1 MSLPDYFSLRVFPVV
16 RKDFPMVPSHWKN
29 PVVYGKTKGKVSIRC
44 DHWVIMTHLIDGCP
58 RLPEVVIALK
68 QRMVGKNAVMNNIT
82 FNKEQQ
88 WAFKIIHSHL
98 KATLSG
104 KNPLQLLMIVVIP
117 GGMGKTVIINEL
129 THLFTLLGATDMLS
143 KTATSGVAATLISGT
158 TLHYWAG
165 LPMIIQQ
172 REG

>member
-1 MSLPDYFSLRVFPVV
+1 
-16 RKDFPMVPSHWKN
+16 
-29 PVVYGKTKGKVSIRC
+29 
-44 DHWVIMTHLIDGCP
+44 
-58 RLPEVVIALK
+58 
-68 QRMVGKNAVMNNIT
+68 
-82 FNKEQQ
+82 
-88 WAFKIIHSHL
+88 
-98 KATLSG
+98 
-104 KNPLQLLMIVVIP
+104 MIVVVP
-117 GGMGKTVIINEL
+117 GGMGKTVIISEL